1 MMSRVLRSSLPAFV
15 ALLLM
20 LGGCANSQ
28 PSRFYLLE
36 SISGAVEAEAST
48 ALDRSICVGIG
59 PVSIPDYL
67 DRPQMVTR
75 TKQNSVQLA
84 EFDRW
89 AEPLSGSVSRT
100 VAGNVAS
107 LLHTDS
113 VMPSPWPASVDVT
126 YQVLID
132 VYRFDGVPG
141 EKAILDAQWSI
152 LGGRGKKV
160 LLRKRSTF
168 LEAIQGPSFSALV
181 TAESRALGSLSR
193 EIASAVKS
201 LTLECAP

>member
-1 MMSRVLRSSLPAFV
+1 MMSRVSRLALPAFF
-15 ALLLM
+15 ALLMM
-20 LGGCANSQ
+20 LSGCANTQ
-28 PSRFYLLE
+28 PSKFYLLE
-36 SISGAVEAEAST
+36 SIPGAGEAEGST

-75 TKQNSVQLA
+75 TKQNSVELA

-89 AEPLSGSVSRT
+89 AEPLSGSISRT
-100 VAGNVAS
+100 VAGNVSS
-107 LLHTDS
+107 LLHIDN

-126 YQVLID
+126 YQILID
-132 VYRFDGVPG
+132 VYRFDGVLG

-168 LEAIQGPSFSALV
+168 VEGIQEPSFSALV

-193 EIASAVKS
+193 EIASALNS
-201 LTLECAP
+201 LTLECAQ